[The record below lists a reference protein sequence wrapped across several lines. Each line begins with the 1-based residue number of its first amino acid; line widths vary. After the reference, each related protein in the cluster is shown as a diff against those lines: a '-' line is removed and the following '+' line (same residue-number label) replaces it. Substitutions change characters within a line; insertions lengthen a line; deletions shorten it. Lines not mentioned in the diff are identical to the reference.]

1 MPRIISLLTA
11 VCVIFACSAGASA
24 QAQTAQSA
32 ETPVFH
38 IQLWDAHKTNW
49 ADPALDLVARSGFTV
64 VQNGWNGSL
73 FPSRSTLETVASHGL
88 LYGAYIDTRYL
99 FKQKATDEE
108 KLAVTLS
115 RDYDGER
122 FWQLQPLDPVYA
134 QVVAR
139 EVAKGIRELDGAPAL
154 YKIMLNSEYSSE
166 ISYDDLTR
174 DAAVEA
180 GVMDVSE
187 TIPRYRRGVYEPP
200 ENGCDVSE
208 ADPVRF
214 LRWFDSEAD
223 EGVINRIAADAARS
237 QRRDIL
243 VTTDPIN
250 DGYTYGQY
258 RGMEILQDWVRVHRA
273 PRDPLGLAYHV
284 ERLKAHLRRSGGG
297 QIWIGPQLGS
307 GESDGT
313 VYAAPADQFEEAL
326 WLAVAFGARGI
337 TCWGCN
343 TIRPDSALDR
353 DTWSRVRKFRDR
365 LLGDYPWVLSA
376 ADAPRKCA
384 VLLSKANQV
393 LSGRVY
399 YEVEENYEHLYRLL
413 LTAHVP
419 TDVLYDDDVLEGALS
434 RYEALFLPGIEH
446 LTPELEEAI
455 EDFKNAGGRVIRV
468 PFIALQYKDYEITKG
483 NFDED
488 LDPALPGQTN
498 LLPHQYRRFRHIYAA
513 RLFATVAD
521 LMEATCDNPDVI
533 LNVVEID
540 GRRRVILV
548 NDSRTYGAWTE
559 ERGYRWC
566 EDEGLT
572 ATGTVTV
579 GSGAAERTFRF
590 QLPPASMAVVEVD

>member
-1 MPRIISLLTA
+1 
-11 VCVIFACSAGASA
+11 
-24 QAQTAQSA
+24 
-32 ETPVFH
+32 
-38 IQLWDAHKTNW
+38 
-49 ADPALDLVARSGFTV
+49 
-64 VQNGWNGSL
+64 
-73 FPSRSTLETVASHGL
+73 
-88 LYGAYIDTRYL
+88 
-99 FKQKATDEE
+99 
-108 KLAVTLS
+108 
-115 RDYDGER
+115 
-122 FWQLQPLDPVYA
+122 
-134 QVVAR
+134 
-139 EVAKGIRELDGAPAL
+139 
-154 YKIMLNSEYSSE
+154 
-166 ISYDDLTR
+166 
-174 DAAVEA
+174 
-180 GVMDVSE
+180 MDVSE
-187 TIPRYRRGVYEPP
+187 TIPRYHRGVYEPP
-200 ENGCDVSE
+200 ENGGDVSE

-223 EGVINRIAADAARS
+223 EGVTNRIAADAARS
-237 QRRDIL
+237 QRQGIL

-297 QIWIGPQLGS
+297 EIWIGPQLGS

-343 TIRPDSALDR
+343 TIRPENALDR

-434 RYEALFLPGIEH
+434 RYEALFLPGIEY
-446 LTPELEEAI
+446 LTPALEGAI
-455 EDFKNAGGRVIRV
+455 EDFKNAGGRVIHV

-488 LDPALPGQTN
+488 LDPALPGKTN
-498 LLPHQYRRFRHIYAA
+498 LLPHQYREFRHIYAA
-513 RLFATVAD
+513 RLFTTVAD

-533 LNVVEID
+533 LNVVEVD
-540 GRRRVILV
+540 DRRRVILV

-572 ATGTVTV
+572 ATGAVTV
-579 GSGAAERTFRF
+579 GSGSAERTFRF
-590 QLPPASMAVVEVD
+590 ELPPASMAVVEVE